1 MSTPS
6 ATTSAAAHPAA
17 LRFYG
22 LTLGAFFAASAA
34 PTPLYRLYQEIFAIS
49 PLLVTLIF
57 AIYAFSLL
65 AALLVVGSISD
76 HVGRRPAIAAALAVQ
91 AVALLLFLFAENV
104 WFLLAARLVQ
114 GFATGAA
121 ASTLGAALA
130 DADARRG
137 PLVNSLSPLLGMTVG
152 ALVTGALVQFGPEP
166 MRLVYALLLA
176 VVVAQLALL
185 RTMPETASL
194 RPGLAASLRPQ
205 VRIPSEARRAMAI
218 ITPINVALWV
228 LGGFYLSLMPS
239 LIVRATGQQSELL
252 GGAVVAA
259 LMLSGA
265 TAVFSLRR
273 YPPARALTVG
283 APATVAGIGTLVAGV
298 HTGSVPVLFLGTAIA
313 GIGFGASF
321 LGCLGTV
328 VPLAPADQRAELLS
342 AFYVE
347 SYLAFSVPAIVAGFL
362 ASAIGIQRTTDIYA
376 AGILLLVAAGFAGRS
391 MFGLEPRAVAVPAA
405 CPAERAAACGNG

>member
-1 MSTPS
+1 MSSTSATVS
-6 ATTSAAAHPAA
+6 ATTHPQA

-34 PTPLYRLYQEIFAIS
+34 PTPLYRLYQEVWAIS
-49 PLLVTLIF
+49 PLLITLIF

-65 AALLVVGSISD
+65 AALLLVGSISD
-76 HVGRRPAIAAALAVQ
+76 HVGRRPAIAVALAVQ
-91 AVALLLFLFAENV
+91 AVALLLFIFAENV

-121 ASTLGAALA
+121 AAALGAALA
-130 DADARRG
+130 DADAKRG
-137 PLVNSLSPLLGMTVG
+137 PIVNSLSPLLGMTVG
-152 ALVTGALVQFGPEP
+152 ALVTGALVEYGPQP
-166 MRLVYALLLA
+166 MRLVYGLLLI
-176 VVVAQLALL
+176 VVAVQFALV
-185 RTMPETASL
+185 RSMPETASL
-194 RPGLAASLRPQ
+194 RPGLAASLKPQ
-205 VRIPSEARRAMAI
+205 VRVPVAARRAMAI
-218 ITPINVALWV
+218 IAPINIALWV

-239 LIVRATGQQSELL
+239 LIARATGHDSQML

-265 TAVFSLRR
+265 VAVFSLRQL
-273 YPPARALTVG
+273 PPARILSLG
-283 APATVAGIGTLVAGV
+283 APAIFAGILTLVAGV
-298 HTGSVPVLFLGTAIA
+298 HTGSVPVLFLGTVIA

-328 VPLAPADQRAELLS
+328 IPLAPADQRAELLS

-362 ASAIGIQRTTDIYA
+362 AGAIGIERTTDIYA
-376 AGILLLVAAGFAGRS
+376 AVIVLLVALGLAGRAV
-391 MFGLEPRAVAVPAA
+391 FGLQPRTAATPA
-405 CPAERAAACGNG
+405 R